1 MGVVP
6 SITAQTQ
13 TQTQTQSPSPEA
25 IPAPAIL
32 VQNISKTFR
41 RGDAA
46 TGVRALEDVS
56 FQIKPNSFVS
66 VVGPSGCGKTT
77 LLRLLNGLIQPD
89 SGSILLDGATPIPGS
104 HIGFVFQSFCLMPW
118 RTIRANVSFA
128 LEVHGVGAQ
137 ERASRADEYLNL
149 VGLSQFAESYP
160 AELSG
165 GMKQRAALARALVGR
180 PRFLFMDEPFA
191 SLDAQTREFMQIE
204 LAKIW
209 QHHSGVVVLVTHS
222 VDEAVMLSDQVILLN
237 PRPGRVAEIVDIDLP
252 HPRWSYDVRARPE
265 FAELRGHLWGRIK
278 EMVAMDPE
286 SEFFLRD
293 ETWWSNG
300 AGPARL

>member
-180 PRFLFMDEPFA
+180 PRFLFMD
-191 SLDAQTREFMQIE
+191 
-204 LAKIW
+204 
-209 QHHSGVVVLVTHS
+209 
-222 VDEAVMLSDQVILLN
+222 
-237 PRPGRVAEIVDIDLP
+237 LP